1 MSSIANGKLCIK
13 WYLKK
18 NWQNYHV
25 LAEKKNVHENMAII
39 VVCVKCFYVTTY

>member
-18 NWQNYHV
+18 KLEKLLRFSQ
-25 LAEKKNVHENMAII
+25 KKNVHENMAII